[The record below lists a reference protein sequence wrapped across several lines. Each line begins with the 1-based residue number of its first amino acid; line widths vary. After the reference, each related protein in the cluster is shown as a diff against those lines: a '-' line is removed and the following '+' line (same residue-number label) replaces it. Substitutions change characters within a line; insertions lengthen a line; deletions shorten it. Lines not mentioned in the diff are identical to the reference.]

1 MPMSTSSLRP
11 DRLITVGLVHPAV
24 RVTRLLRTHRVP
36 ILMYHGIRNGLGNKA
51 AYFETNTSPETFAA
65 HVRYLH
71 DRGYTPI
78 TLSQALAYNKG
89 QFECERPVVIT
100 FDDGFKDFYTHAM
113 PVLSQY
119 SFSAT
124 MFVVSDFA
132 GTNQAGF
139 LGNECMSWTEVR
151 EIQSLGIEIGSHTV
165 SHPVLYDLSKRDL
178 ALELSTSREA
188 IEEKTGRQVVS
199 FSYPFAFPEQDQPF
213 VNTLRALLQ
222 ESDYQNGVSTIIGTA
237 GPSDDP
243 FFLPRLPINA
253 YDDLGLLRAKLD
265 GAYNWLHVAQKAYK
279 SLRRGRRRKAMFEEA
294 TSGAASR

>member
-1 MPMSTSSLRP
+1 MRP
-11 DRLITVGLVHPAV
+11 DRLITVGLVHPAL
-24 RVTRLLRTHRVP
+24 RVTRLLRAHRVP
-36 ILMYHGIRNGLGNKA
+36 ILMYHGIRSGLGNKA

-78 TLSQALAYNKG
+78 TLSQALAYGKG
-89 QFECERPVVIT
+89 EFECEQPVVIT

-151 EIQSLGIEIGSHTV
+151 EIQSHGIEIGSHTV
-165 SHPVLYDLSKRDL
+165 SHPVLYGMSKLDL
-178 ALELSTSREA
+178 ARELATSKEA

-213 VNTLRALLQ
+213 VNTLRVLLT
-222 ESDYQNGVSTIIGTA
+222 ESGYQNGVSTIIGTA
-237 GPSDDP
+237 GLSDDP
-243 FFLPRLPINA
+243 FFLPRLPINDH
-253 YDDLGLLRAKLD
+253 DDLGLLRAKLD
-265 GAYNWLHVAQKAYK
+265 GAYNWLHVAQRAYK
-279 SLRRGRRRKAMFEEA
+279 SLRRGRRRNAMLKTTVA
-294 TSGAASR
+294 SGAVSK